1 VYYWFSKSRVLLPH
15 IIILSFT
22 ALLGFHHS
30 RLIYVMAHSYF
41 VAILSFTL
49 PSFCNTLLPTALMSV
64 VDAQQRAKSHLEK
77 LEGCQE
83 ELRKRDAEVRKYI

>member
-1 VYYWFSKSRVLLPH
+1 MLLPH

-22 ALLGFHHS
+22 ALLGFHHT